1 MALQDQNLVLS
12 SGQAVTTTALST
24 FTYDILFS
32 SLLNSTSGT
41 YLSSSTVIDGNTAA
55 FGEDLGLG
63 RGKGTPAI
71 EVFTGAGT
79 PAAATSLQVAFQG
92 AVDNLGGTIAGL
104 TFIPYIQTRGI
115 PLASILSS
123 IRLCA
128 FDLPRR
134 EVGQGLP
141 RFINLNYIVVGAPF
155 TGLTVTSYINT
166 GGTSAQATLG
176 QYSSNY

>member
-1 MALQDQNLVLS
+1 MDQNLVLS

-32 SLLNSTSGT
+32 SLLSSTAGV
-41 YLSSSTVIDGNTAA
+41 YLSTSTVIDGNTAA

-141 RFINLNYIVVGAPF
+141 RFINLNYIVVGAAF
-155 TGLTVTSYINT
+155 TGLTLTSYINL